1 MIRDGQLHR
10 RDGEGR
16 QHEEQLWAASES
28 HAAFQKGSGLV
39 TNSWQHPLL
48 LEAGTVSDQMVLATA
63 GSTDNRRSGDGF
75 LWRGCS
81 PSGAN

>member
-1 MIRDGQLHR
+1 MIRDGQLHL

-16 QHEEQLWAASES
+16 RHEEQLWAASES
-28 HAAFQKGSGLV
+28 RAAFQKGSGLV
-39 TNSWQHPLL
+39 TNSWQHPPLP
-48 LEAGTVSDQMVLATA
+48 EAWTVSDQMVLAMA

-81 PSGAN
+81 PSGAK